1 MLHGSQMPIPASGG
15 NCTCSAMLHGSEM
28 PIPASGR
35 NCICHAMLPGSGMP
49 IPAGASRTRDAMP
62 PGGSM
67 PGHAPRH
74 AAAARGFTLIELM
87 LVVAIIAIATGL
99 ASLALRDPAAS
110 RLEREGVRLAA
121 LLEAARSEARAGG
134 FAVVWLPGA
143 APEVPGG
150 NGSNGNNNTDFRF
163 VGLPATLALP
173 GRWLQPGVEAQV
185 LGAPTLVLGPEP
197 MIGAQRV
204 MLRLDDQRLVIETDG
219 LGPFQPAASAASA
232 PR

>member
-1 MLHGSQMPIPASGG
+1 MP
-15 NCTCSAMLHGSEM
+15 
-28 PIPASGR
+28 
-35 NCICHAMLPGSGMP
+35 
-49 IPAGASRTRDAMP
+49 SRSRV
-62 PGGSM
+62 
-67 PGHAPRH
+67 PRH

-87 LVVAIIAIATGL
+87 LVMAIIAIATGL

-110 RLEREGVRLAA
+110 RLEREGVRLAS

-143 APEVPGG
+143 APGAPGG
-150 NGSNGNNNTDFRF
+150 DGGNADFRF

-173 GRWLQPGVEAQV
+173 SRWLQPGVEAQV
-185 LGAPTLVLGPEP
+185 IGAPTLVLGPEP

-204 MLRLDDQRLVIETDG
+204 MLRLDDQRLVLETDG
-219 LGPFQPAASAASA
+219 LGPFQPAESAAIA